1 MTALARYVARDVL
14 RSQRWV
20 AAALAFVVATIVVD
34 SGGGPLLSTYAACA
48 TALLFAATWLTI
60 SIVNSEDPAQT
71 PITAVTAGSWRRVQA
86 SKIVVALLAALL
98 LAAAAVVVAP
108 VLTGRT
114 ADPGD
119 VGWGACALAL
129 TAATGVGFGAVC
141 SRPLIRS
148 RAWALLVAGSLCLA
162 QVVIPDAPPVR
173 QLLVRFGEQHPHD
186 VASAV
191 LVTAAETMVLA
202 GVFLAVGIGL
212 AGPRD

>member
-20 AAALAFVVATIVVD
+20 VAAIAFVFASILVD
-34 SGGGPLLSTYAACA
+34 SGGGPLLSTYAGCA
-48 TALLFAATWLTI
+48 AALLFATTWLTI
-60 SIVNSEDPAQT
+60 SVVNAEDPAQT

-86 SKIVVALLAALL
+86 SKLAVALLASLL
-98 LAAAAVVVAP
+98 LAAVAMVLAL

-114 ADPGD
+114 ANGGD

-129 TAATGVGFGAVC
+129 TAVTGVGFGAVC

-148 RAWALLVAGSLCLA
+148 RAWTFLVAVALCLA
-162 QVVIPDAPPVR
+162 QIVVPDAPPVR

-186 VASAV
+186 LPSAV
-191 LVTAAETMVLA
+191 LVTAVETIVLA
-202 GVFLAVGIGL
+202 GAFLVAGVAF